1 MVHGDDDAKEKVDGA
16 TTSSRLSKKQR
27 GRLKKLRKRALEVKE
42 GCESTGI
49 SNVSDWKELTE
60 LASADVLK
68 GVGPAVRPRRQSHYG
83 DSNNTEGVD
92 HRDILYQVLQRTN
105 TSKKRG
111 GQEITTNIPAWATL
125 HNVGFVQSLVVVEL
139 NIDKMDCDLDDL
151 LSRIPILTQ
160 LKKNQEENS
169 YSSNQLK
176 TRWFQ
181 GHRLKSVA
189 DSLLYFSVSP
199 VGSSSKKRKGSNDST
214 STAHVVETLK
224 KLMLSE
230 VQRKSEGYPIK
241 LQKAAVKSGK
251 PPPRIP
257 PTCLPTLDEAK
268 WVLEGRCVSLFSGE
282 EENGESDENYVTTVD
297 VGETGS
303 RVFAVDCEMVKSSA
317 GIELARVTLV
327 QLHSVD
333 PMLHTVVLD
342 ELVKPDRPVLDYVT
356 RKYTRC
362 LSLFNERVSSLYA
375 VIEQSILVSLQLC

>member
-1 MVHGDDDAKEKVDGA
+1 MDGADDAREKVA

-49 SNVSDWKELTE
+49 ANVSDRNQLIE
-60 LASADVLK
+60 LASADSTK
-68 GVGPAVRPRRQSHYG
+68 GVGPAVRPRRQNHYKG
-83 DSNNTEGVD
+83 SDNTEGVD

-111 GQEITTNIPAWATL
+111 GQEITANIPAWATL

-139 NIDKMDCDLDDL
+139 NIDKIDCDLDDL

-169 YSSNQLK
+169 CSSLQLK

-189 DSLLYFSVSP
+189 DSLLYFNVSS
-199 VGSSSKKRKGSNDST
+199 VGSSNKKRKGSNDST

-224 KLMLSE
+224 KLMLSK
-230 VQRKSEGYPIK
+230 VQRTSEGYPIK
-241 LQKAAVKSGK
+241 LQKSTEKSGK
-251 PPPRIP
+251 SPPRIP
-257 PTCLPTLDEAK
+257 PTCLPTLDEAR
-268 WVLEGRCVSLFSGE
+268 WVLEGRCVSLLSQE
-282 EENGESDENYVTTVD
+282 EDNDENDENYVATVD
-297 VGETGS
+297 VGETRS
-303 RVFAVDCEMVKSSA
+303 RVFAVDCEMVKSSS

-327 QLHSVD
+327 QLDSVD
-333 PMLHTVVLD
+333 PMQHTVVLD

-356 RKYTRC
+356 RKFR
-362 LSLFNERVSSLYA
+362 LSFSLFNELVSSLYA
-375 VIEQSILVSLQLC
+375 GIDQSILVSLQLF